1 MNMKEDLRR
10 ELEEEYGIDAGSIS
24 TADDFDNLL
33 NEDDEDGYPR
43 NGSKK
48 KKNKGN

>member
-10 ELEEEYGIDAGSIS
+10 ELEEEYGIDASGIS
-24 TADDFDNLL
+24 TANDFDNLL
-33 NEDDEDGYPR
+33 NEEDQNDYPR
-43 NGSKK
+43 NSSKK